1 MRFPSYVHVPESLT
15 STVVPAELSEP
26 TAPQRVQ
33 EAEPSRLMAWLDQL
47 DPDQRVRAIGE
58 W

>member
-1 MRFPSYVHVPESLT
+1 MRFPSYLHDPETLT
-15 STVVPAELSEP
+15 STVVPAELSE
-26 TAPQRVQ
+26 ASVPQRAQ
-33 EAEPSRLMAWLDQL
+33 EPEPSRLMAWLDQL